1 MEVIAYKSS
10 YKQYFAVFLSV
21 MAAVLS
27 VFFFFMK
34 MLVWAIG
41 LLAFCV
47 IFVVAAIFWFRQP
60 RELITLNNDM
70 LEIYYGKETK
80 YVALV
85 DIVNVKFYAS
95 QQFASFSYGRLDIFT
110 SEGDIMVDN
119 VSDLHNVAM
128 RITELVTL
136 AKKDAE

>member
-27 VFFFFMK
+27 IFFFFMK

-47 IFVVAAIFWFRQP
+47 IFIVAAIFWFRQP
-60 RELITLNNDM
+60 RELITLNNGT
-70 LEIYYGKETK
+70 LE
-80 YVALV
+80 
-85 DIVNVKFYAS
+85 F
-95 QQFASFSYGRLDIFT
+95 
-110 SEGDIMVDN
+110 
-119 VSDLHNVAM
+119 
-128 RITELVTL
+128 IT
-136 AKKDAE
+136 AKKRKTSH

>member
-27 VFFFFMK
+27 IFFFFMK

-47 IFVVAAIFWFRQP
+47 IFIVAAIFWFRQP

-80 YVALV
+80 NIALV
-85 DIVNVKFYAS
+85 VLTLGFIRRNNSLLF
-95 QQFASFSYGRLDIFT
+95 R
-110 SEGDIMVDN
+110 MVD
-119 VSDLHNVAM
+119 LTYLQA
-128 RITELVTL
+128 REI
-136 AKKDAE
+136 